1 MSSIISIFIIS
12 LLIIITSIVILYYN
26 KLVTLKN
33 MIEEAFSS
41 IDIQLKRRY
50 DLIPNLVETVK
61 GYAKH
66 ESSTLENI
74 IKLRN
79 IAQTSEN
86 ITDKIKNENMLT
98 TALRSVFAIAENYPD
113 LKANENFLSL
123 QESLNEIEN
132 NIQAA
137 RRYYNA
143 VVKDY
148 NTMCETFPSVFIA
161 RMFHFTKKEFFTM
174 EDEEKKNVKVSF

>member
-1 MSSIISIFIIS
+1 MNTIITIIILSLLIVIISI
-12 LLIIITSIVILYYN
+12 VVLYYN
-26 KLVTLKN
+26 KFVSLRN

-66 ESSTLENI
+66 ESTTLENVV
-74 IKLRN
+74 KLRN
-79 IAQTSEN
+79 LAQSSDN
-86 ITDKIKNENMLT
+86 MTDKIRNENMLT
-98 TALRSVFAIAENYPD
+98 SALRTVFAIAESYPE

-123 QESLNEIEN
+123 QNSLTEIEN

-143 VVKDY
+143 VVKEY
-148 NTMCETFPSVFIA
+148 NTLCETFPSLIIA
-161 RMFHFTKKEFFTM
+161 NMFHFSKKEFFTID
-174 EDEEKKNVKVSF
+174 DEEKKNIKVSF

>member
-1 MSSIISIFIIS
+1 MALFSIILIGILVIVLS
-12 LLIIITSIVILYYN
+12 LGVLYYN
-26 KLVTLKN
+26 KFVSLRN
-33 MIEEAFSS
+33 MVEEAFSS
-41 IDIQLKRRY
+41 IDVQLKRRY

-66 ESSTLENI
+66 EQTTLENVV
-74 IKLRN
+74 KLRN
-79 IAQTSEN
+79 LAQSSDN

-98 TALRSVFAIAENYPD
+98 SALRSVFAIAESYPE

-123 QESLNEIEN
+123 QTSLNDIEN

-143 VVKDY
+143 VVKEY
-148 NTMCETFPSVFIA
+148 NTLCETFPSVFIA
-161 RMFHFTKKEFFTM
+161 KMFHFSKKEFFSID
-174 EDEEKKNVKVSF
+174 EEEKKNVKVGF

>member
-1 MSSIISIFIIS
+1 MTLFGIIFLGLLVIILS
-12 LLIIITSIVILYYN
+12 VAVVYYN
-26 KLVTLKN
+26 RFVSLRN
-33 MIEEAFSS
+33 MVEEAFSS
-41 IDIQLKRRY
+41 IDVQLKRRY

-66 ESSTLENI
+66 EQSTLENVV
-74 IKLRN
+74 KLRN
-79 IAQTSEN
+79 LAQSSDS
-86 ITDKIKNENMLT
+86 ISDKIKNENMLT

-123 QESLNEIEN
+123 QSSLNEIEN

-143 VVKDY
+143 VVKEY
-148 NTMCETFPSVFIA
+148 NTLCESFPSVFIA
-161 RMFHFTKKEFFTM
+161 KFFHFDKKEFFTI

>member
-1 MSSIISIFIIS
+1 MALFSIILIGLLVIILS
-12 LLIIITSIVILYYN
+12 LGVLYYN
-26 KLVTLKN
+26 KFVSLRN
-33 MIEEAFSS
+33 MVEEAFSS
-41 IDIQLKRRY
+41 IDVQLKRRY

-66 ESSTLENI
+66 EQTTLENVV
-74 IKLRN
+74 KLRN
-79 IAQTSEN
+79 LAQSSEN

-98 TALRSVFAIAENYPD
+98 SALRSVFAIAESYPE

-123 QESLNEIEN
+123 QNSLNDIEN

-143 VVKDY
+143 VVKEY
-148 NTMCETFPSVFIA
+148 NTLCETFPSVFIA
-161 RMFHFTKKEFFTM
+161 KMFHFSKKEFFSID
-174 EDEEKKNVKVSF
+174 EEEKKNVKVGF